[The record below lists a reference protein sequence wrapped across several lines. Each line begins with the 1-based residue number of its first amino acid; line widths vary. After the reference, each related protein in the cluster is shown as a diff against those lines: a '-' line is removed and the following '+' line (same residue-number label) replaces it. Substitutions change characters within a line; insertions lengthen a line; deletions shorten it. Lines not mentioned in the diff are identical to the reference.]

1 MESRIYKS
9 LIVITGVGLT
19 YFKYNIN
26 HYVDV
31 EYILFVI
38 TLIIALFIFTIY
50 VLNKKVYG
58 LKVILINPKIKSL
71 FLNAKSSGLTTN
83 IKENVAGNT
92 IPKKVK
98 VFKIKVL
105 SIWLLVAVGFGIFLG
120 FYFKTYNSLA
130 LKRAML
136 KDSKWESETYL
147 SWLKSDVNFF
157 ELGGSAKSVYGG
169 FDFNWA
175 SCFVGFL
182 FIMGLYVL
190 TEKTKIISILKSR
203 IKPYLK

>member
-1 MESRIYKS
+1 MGSKIYKS

-31 EYILFVI
+31 EYILLVI
-38 TLIIALFIFTIY
+38 ILIITFFISAIY
-50 VLNKKVYG
+50 VINKKVYG
-58 LKVILINPKIKSL
+58 LKFIVINPKIKSL
-71 FLNAKSSGLTTN
+71 LFSAKSTDLSTN
-83 IKENVAGNT
+83 IKENVGNT

-98 VFKIKVL
+98 AFKIKVL
-105 SIWLLVAVGFGIFLG
+105 SIWLLVAIGFGIFLG

-130 LKRAML
+130 LKKAML
-136 KDSKWESETYL
+136 KDTKWESETYL
-147 SWLKSDVNFF
+147 SWLKSDVSFF

-175 SCFVGFL
+175 SFFLGFL

-190 TEKTKIISILKSR
+190 TDKTKIVSILKSR
-203 IKPYLK
+203 IKPYIK

>member
-1 MESRIYKS
+1 MESKIYKS

-31 EYILFVI
+31 KYILLVI
-38 TLIIALFIFTIY
+38 TLIITLFISSIF

-58 LKVILINPKIKSL
+58 LKIVVINPKIKSL
-71 FLNAKSSGLTTN
+71 FLSAKSTDLSTN
-83 IKENVAGNT
+83 IEENVGNN

-98 VFKIKVL
+98 VVKIKML
-105 SIWLLVAVGFGIFLG
+105 SIWLLVAIGFGILLG

-130 LKRAML
+130 LKKAMG
-136 KDSKWESETYL
+136 KDTKWESETYL

-175 SCFVGFL
+175 CCFIGFL

-190 TEKTKIISILKSR
+190 TEKTKIASILKSR

>member
-1 MESRIYKS
+1 MESKIYKS
-9 LIVITGVGLT
+9 LIVITGIGLT

-31 EYILFVI
+31 EYILLVI
-38 TLIIALFIFTIY
+38 TLIITLFISAIY

-58 LKVILINPKIKSL
+58 LKVVVINPKIKSL
-71 FLNAKSSGLTTN
+71 LLSAKSTDLSTN
-83 IKENVAGNT
+83 IKENVGNN
-92 IPKKVK
+92 IPKKGK
-98 VFKIKVL
+98 VVKIKVL
-105 SIWLLVAVGFGIFLG
+105 SIWLLVAISFGIFLG

-130 LKRAML
+130 LKKAML
-136 KDSKWESETYL
+136 KDTKWESETYL
-147 SWLKSDVNFF
+147 SWLKSGVNFF

-175 SCFVGFL
+175 SCFLGFL

-190 TEKTKIISILKSR
+190 TDKTKIVSILKSR
-203 IKPYLK
+203 IKPYIK